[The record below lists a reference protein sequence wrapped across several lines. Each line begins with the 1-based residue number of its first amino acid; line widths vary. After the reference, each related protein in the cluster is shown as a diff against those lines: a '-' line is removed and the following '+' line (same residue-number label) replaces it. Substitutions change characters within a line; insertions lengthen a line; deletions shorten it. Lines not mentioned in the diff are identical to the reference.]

1 MHRKTKLLTFQTQN
15 TMKTKQQINTYSKS
29 EINRNFKIK
38 VFGIV
43 NGVKRNT
50 LVGVS
55 GLINILN
62 GDEAK
67 AMAMVTRAFNS
78 GKDRT
83 DCKIYGG
90 AKVSFYVF

>member
-1 MHRKTKLLTFQTQN
+1 
-15 TMKTKQQINTYSKS
+15 MKTKQHFNTYSTS

-43 NGVKRNT
+43 NGIKVNT

-55 GLINILN
+55 GLVNILN
-62 GDEAK
+62 GDEQK
-67 AMAMVTRAFNS
+67 AMAMVTRAFES

-83 DCKIYGG
+83 DCNYGG

>member
-1 MHRKTKLLTFQTQN
+1 
-15 TMKTKQQINTYSKS
+15 MKTKQQINWYSTTT
-29 EINRNFKIK
+29 INRNFKIK

-55 GLINILN
+55 GLVNILN
-62 GDEAK
+62 GDESK
-67 AMAMVTRAFNS
+67 AMAMITRAFNS

-90 AKVSFYVF
+90 AKVSFYVH

>member
-1 MHRKTKLLTFQTQN
+1 MA
-15 TMKTKQQINTYSKS
+15 KTKQQINTYSVS

-43 NGVKRNT
+43 NGIKVNT

-62 GDEAK
+62 GDERK

-78 GKDRT
+78 GLDRT

>member
-1 MHRKTKLLTFQTQN
+1 MRI
-15 TMKTKQQINTYSKS
+15 KQHINTYSVS

-38 VFGIV
+38 VFGYV
-43 NGVKRNT
+43 NGIKRNT

-55 GLINILN
+55 GLKAILN
-62 GDEAK
+62 DDDQK
-67 AMAMVTRAFNS
+67 LMAMVTRAFEN

>member
-1 MHRKTKLLTFQTQN
+1 
-15 TMKTKQQINTYSKS
+15 MKTKQQINTYSVG

-62 GDEAK
+62 GDEER
-67 AMAMVTRAFNS
+67 AMSMVTRAFNS

>member
-1 MHRKTKLLTFQTQN
+1 
-15 TMKTKQQINTYSKS
+15 MKSYTDKQINQS
-29 EINRNFKIK
+29 FKIK

-43 NGVKRNT
+43 NGCKVNT

-55 GLINILN
+55 GLLAILN
-62 GDEAK
+62 GDK
-67 AMAMVTRAFNS
+67 DKLFKMVTRAFAS

-90 AKVSFYVF
+90 ARISFYVH